1 MAARDETAGR
11 TTHALDD
18 AMIGNA
24 ATSKQHNR
32 LWRYAP
38 LVAWMSLVLFASTGT
53 MSAANTSRI
62 IEPLLHWLFPRI
74 SESSV
79 ATIHFAVRKCA
90 HFTEYAILSL
100 FAARAFLPSSKV
112 FLRRHWLVSA
122 LMLVICVSLA
132 DEFNQ
137 SFNPART
144 GTIRDSALDTFG
156 GACTLI
162 ALNAVRAKR
171 RRESFVKT

>member
-18 AMIGNA
+18 AIIGNA

-38 LVAWMSLVLFASTGT
+38 LVAWTALIFFLSTGAG
-53 MSAANTSRI
+53 AASNTSLI
-62 IEPLLHWLFPRI
+62 IEPLARWLFPGI
-74 SESSV
+74 SE
-79 ATIHFAVRKCA
+79 AHIAAIHFTVRKCA
-90 HFTEYAILSL
+90 HFTGYATLAL
-100 FAARAFLPSSKV
+100 LAARAFLPSSKD
-112 FLRRHWLVSA
+112 FLRSHWLVSA
-122 LMLVICVSLA
+122 LIYVVCVALL

-156 GACTLI
+156 GAC
-162 ALNAVRAKR
+162 ALALFAYLRARRSR
-171 RRESFVKT
+171 RRY